1 MIASL
6 GRDDENMSVRIEL
19 TFESHDHA
27 VRVLE
32 AIAPDNYPL
41 PTGIMI
47 ETHVNDSILLILIEC
62 ERGIDSLRATLEDIM
77 SAIDLSI
84 RTYKSIDC
92 E

>member
-1 MIASL
+1 
-6 GRDDENMSVRIEL
+6 MSVRIEL
-19 TFESHDHA
+19 SFESHDHA
-27 VRVLE
+27 VRVLD

-41 PTGIMI
+41 PTGLVIDS
-47 ETHVNDSILLILIEC
+47 HVHGSVLFILIEC
-62 ERGIDSLRATLEDIM
+62 QRGIDSLRATLEDIM

>member
-1 MIASL
+1 MILSL
-6 GRDDENMSVRIEL
+6 EKDDEIMSVRMEL
-19 TFESHDHA
+19 TFESPNHA
-27 VRVLE
+27 VRVLD

-47 ETHVNDSILLILIEC
+47 DAQVNGSILLILIEC

-84 RTYKSIDC
+84 RTYKSIGC

>member
-1 MIASL
+1 
-6 GRDDENMSVRIEL
+6 MSVRMEL

-27 VRVLE
+27 VRVLD

-47 ETHVNDSILLILIEC
+47 DTQVNGSVLLILVEC
-62 ERGIDSLRATLEDIM
+62 KRGIDSLRATLEDIM

-84 RTYKSIDC
+84 RTYKSVDC
-92 E
+92 K

>member
-1 MIASL
+1 
-6 GRDDENMSVRIEL
+6 MSVRIEL
-19 TFESHDHA
+19 TFESHNHA
-27 VRVLE
+27 IRVLD

-47 ETHVNDSILLILIEC
+47 DTHVNGSILLILIEC

-92 E
+92 K

>member
-1 MIASL
+1 MVFL
-6 GRDDENMSVRIEL
+6 ERVDESMSVRMEL
-19 TFESHDHA
+19 TFESHTHA
-27 VRVLE
+27 ERVLD

-47 ETHVNDSILLILIEC
+47 DAKVNGPILLILIDC

-84 RTYKSIDC
+84 RTYKSIED

>member
-1 MIASL
+1 MVSL
-6 GRDDENMSVRIEL
+6 ERGNENMSVRMEL
-19 TFESHDHA
+19 TFESHNHA
-27 VRVLE
+27 VRVLD

-47 ETHVNDSILLILIEC
+47 DTQVNGPILLILIKC

-84 RTYKSIDC
+84 RTYKSINC